1 MSGRVG
7 SITTEI
13 ITDGLVFHVDPSN
26 RASYPRSTTAV
37 LNDTI
42 NGNGGTANSSP
53 TFINNVFDFDGT
65 DDYFQYSVTPNDLV
79 GSSFSIGAWI
89 NTDASTQ
96 GMIIGNSNSS
106 RFYIE
111 TFPRGG
117 ALYCHWGIGAEQNS
131 ATTTAQISTD
141 TWHYYI
147 ATYDGNIATGFLDGV
162 LKDTTTI
169 GAESYGSVNLKI
181 GYWISSL
188 AFNGEIGPVH
198 IYNRALSNTEVLHNY
213 TALKDRFGL

>member
-1 MSGRVG
+1 MGIRRG
-7 SITTEI
+7 SILTPI
-13 ITDGLVFHVDPSN
+13 IVDGLVFHVDAAN

-53 TFINNVFDFDGT
+53 TFTNNAFDFDGT

-79 GSSFSIGAWI
+79 GSSFSMGAWI
-89 NTDASTQ
+89 NKDTSTQ
-96 GMIIGNSNSS
+96 GMIISNTNPS

-111 TFPRGG
+111 TYPRGG
-117 ALYCHWGIGAEQNS
+117 NLYCHWGIGSSQNS
-131 ATTTAQISTD
+131 MSSAAQISTD

-147 ATYDGNIATGFLDGV
+147 ATYDGNIAKGFLDGV

-169 GAESYGSVNLKI
+169 GAQSYASINLRI
-181 GYWISSL
+181 GFYASHL
-188 AFNGEIGPVH
+188 AFNGEIGPAH
-198 IYNRALSNTEVLHNY
+198 IYNRALSASEVLHNY
-213 TALKDRFGL
+213 NALKPRFGL

>member
-1 MSGRVG
+1 MKFG
-7 SITTEI
+7 SITTPI
-13 ITDGLVFHVDPSN
+13 ITDGLVFHVDAAN
-26 RASYPRSTTAV
+26 RASYPRSTTAI

-42 NGNGGTANSSP
+42 NSNGGTANSSP
-53 TFINNVFDFDGT
+53 TFTNDAFNFDGT

-89 NTDASTQ
+89 NTDVSTQ
-96 GMIIGNSNSS
+96 GMIISNTNAS

-111 TFPRGG
+111 TYLRSGN
-117 ALYCHWGIGAEQNS
+117 LYCHWGIGSSQNS
-131 ATTTAQISTD
+131 ATSAAQISTD

-147 ATYDGNIATGFLDGV
+147 ATYDGNIAKGFLDGV

-169 GAESYGSVNLKI
+169 GAKSYGSNNLRI
-181 GYWISSL
+181 GYNLNSL

-198 IYNRALSNTEVLHNY
+198 IYNRALSSTEVLHNY
-213 TALKDRFGL
+213 NALKSRFGL

>member
-1 MSGRVG
+1 MKFG
-7 SITTEI
+7 SITTPI
-13 ITDGLVFHVDPSN
+13 ITDGLVFNMDAAN

-53 TFINNVFDFDGT
+53 TFINDVFDFDGT

-89 NTDASTQ
+89 NADISAQ
-96 GMIIGNSNSS
+96 MMIVSNTNAS

-111 TFPRGG
+111 TFPRSGN
-117 ALYCHWGIGAEQNS
+117 LYCHYGIGSSQNS
-131 ATTTAQISTD
+131 ATTAAQISTN

-147 ATYDGNIATGFLDGV
+147 ATYDGNIAKGFLDGV

-169 GAESYGSVNLKI
+169 GAQSYASVNLRI
-181 GYWISSL
+181 GFYATSL

-198 IYNRALSNTEVLHNY
+198 IYNRALSTSEVLHNY
-213 TALKDRFGL
+213 NALKSRFGL

>member
-1 MSGRVG
+1 MKFG
-7 SITTEI
+7 SITTPI
-13 ITDGLVFHVDPSN
+13 ITDGLVFHVDAAN

-53 TFINNVFDFDGT
+53 TFINDVFDFDGT

-89 NTDASTQ
+89 NADISAQ
-96 GMIIGNSNSS
+96 MMIVSNTNAS

-111 TFPRGG
+111 TFPRSGN
-117 ALYCHWGIGAEQNS
+117 LYCHYGIGSSQNS
-131 ATTTAQISTD
+131 ATTAAQISTN

-147 ATYDGNIATGFLDGV
+147 ATYDGNIAKGFLDGV

-169 GAESYGSVNLKI
+169 GAQSYASVNLRI
-181 GYWISSL
+181 GFYATSL

-198 IYNRALSNTEVLHNY
+198 IYNRALSTSEVLHNY
-213 TALKDRFGL
+213 NALKSRFGL

>member
-1 MSGRVG
+1 MKFG
-7 SITTEI
+7 SITTPI
-13 ITDGLVFHVDPSN
+13 ITDGLVFHVDAAN

-42 NGNGGTANSSP
+42 NSNGGTANSSP
-53 TFINNVFDFDGT
+53 TFTNDAFDFDGT

-89 NTDASTQ
+89 NTDVSTQ
-96 GMIIGNSNSS
+96 GMIISNTNAS

-111 TFPRGG
+111 TYLRSGN
-117 ALYCHWGIGAEQNS
+117 LYCHWGIGSSQNS
-131 ATTTAQISTD
+131 ATSAAQISTD

-147 ATYDGNIATGFLDGV
+147 ATYDGNIATGFLNGV

-169 GAESYGSVNLKI
+169 GAKSYGSNNLRI
-181 GYWISSL
+181 GYHLNSL

-198 IYNRALSNTEVLHNY
+198 IYNRALSSTEVLHNY
-213 TALKDRFGL
+213 NALKGRFGL

>member
-1 MSGRVG
+1 MKFG
-7 SITTEI
+7 SITTPI
-13 ITDGLVFHVDPSN
+13 VTDGLVFHVDAAN

-53 TFINNVFDFDGT
+53 TFIDNVFDFDGT
-65 DDYFQYSVTPNDLV
+65 DDYFQYSVTPNNLV
-79 GSSFSIGAWI
+79 GSAFSVGAWI
-89 NTDASTQ
+89 NTDVSAQ
-96 GMIIGNSNSS
+96 MMIIGNSNSS

-111 TFPRGG
+111 TFPRSGN
-117 ALYCHWGIGAEQNS
+117 LYCHWGIGAEQNS
-131 ATTTAQISTD
+131 ATSTAQISID

-147 ATYDGNIATGFLDGV
+147 ATYDGNIAMGFLDGV

-213 TALKDRFGL
+213 TALKDRFGLS